1 MMKCVLVIHGE
12 PVLETDSQTQ
22 KQTKRSSS
30 ARLHIRN
37 ASATEGL
44 ERRVK

>member
-12 PVLETDSQTQ
+12 PVLVTDSQMQ
-22 KQTKRSSS
+22 KQTKCSSS
-30 ARLHIRN
+30 TGLCIRN

-44 ERRVK
+44 ERRLK